1 MAIAGGACS
10 AYQVRVRERQL
21 QVVRSTTSLRS
32 MCTGVEEA
40 MIRLSRGETVTVA
53 GSEMAELRRQ
63 VDLAIGKE

>member
-10 AYQVRVRERQL
+10 AYQVRVQDRQL

-40 MIRLSRGETVTVA
+40 MLRLSRGEMVTVA
-53 GSEMAELRRQ
+53 GSDITELRRQ
-63 VDLAIGKE
+63 VDLAIGRE

>member
-10 AYQVRVRERQL
+10 AYQVRVQDRQL

-40 MIRLSRGETVTVA
+40 MLRLSRGETVTVA
-53 GSEMAELRRQ
+53 GSEMVELRRQ
-63 VDLAIGKE
+63 VELAIGRE